1 MTESSLNEQ
10 IGAILSDPK
19 QMKMIG
25 ELAGK
30 LLGGDAADDAADQEP
45 VESIRPGEGLAA
57 ALGLNT
63 AGSGNRS
70 EALLQAM
77 QPYLRPERRE
87 KLAKAMKLS
96 RMLRMAGAVMK
107 QGGGGLFGL

>member
-1 MTESSLNEQ
+1 MTESGLNEQ

-30 LLGGDAADDAADQEP
+30 LLGGESPNEEPAEAAENIKP
-45 VESIRPGEGLAA
+45 VEGLAA

-63 AGSGNRS
+63 PGGGKRY

-77 QPYLRPERRE
+77 RPYLRPERQE

-96 RMLRMAGAVMK
+96 RMLSMAGSVMK